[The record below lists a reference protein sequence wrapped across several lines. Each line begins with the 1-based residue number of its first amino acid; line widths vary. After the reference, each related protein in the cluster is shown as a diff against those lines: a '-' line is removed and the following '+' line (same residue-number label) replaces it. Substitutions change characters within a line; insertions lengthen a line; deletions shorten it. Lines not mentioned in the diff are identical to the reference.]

1 MNISAEGT
9 TLSDA
14 WFQAFQK
21 MIPPNPDNS
30 SMLDYD
36 TLNNNGKV
44 LLLEYLTGL
53 LRVPTYLQESEY
65 GVDEELITDLN
76 AEKDNLKNSK

>member
-1 MNISAEGT
+1 
-9 TLSDA
+9 
-14 WFQAFQK
+14 
-21 MIPPNPDNS
+21 
-30 SMLDYD
+30 MLDYD